1 MAVVCVGSTSLVISE
16 ILFSAIHKLDGTG
29 QLDVYYTAL
38 AAAAKKAKSKEMS
51 TGQGWIESFLK
62 LRSVHPHSN
71 NSERGRKRAN
81 PTSSFEFK
89 GIFSP
94 FVKLVLKCLKS
105 LFCEK
110 FCPHQHQRQAI
121 RLDF

>member
-51 TGQGWIESFLK
+51 TGWIESFLK

-71 NSERGRKRAN
+71 NSERGRKIIQQVLSSLRAY
-81 PTSSFEFK
+81 
-89 GIFSP
+89 
-94 FVKLVLKCLKS
+94 S
-105 LFCEK
+105 L
-110 FCPHQHQRQAI
+110 
-121 RLDF
+121 RL